1 MAVYENFFG
10 QAIEVP
16 LVPNGADIAVT
27 NENKLLY
34 IMHYSH
40 YILNVKTQTQITAF
54 VKGLRK
60 VVPATALS
68 IFFPDEIQLLI
79 SGTKEIS
86 IAELRLNSVDNNWK
100 SEDKPYLREFWDFLE

>member
-34 IMHYSH
+34 IMNYSH
-40 YILNVKTQTQITAF
+40 YILNVKT
-54 VKGLRK
+54 
-60 VVPATALS
+60 
-68 IFFPDEIQLLI
+68 
-79 SGTKEIS
+79 
-86 IAELRLNSVDNNWK
+86 
-100 SEDKPYLREFWDFLE
+100 

>member
-1 MAVYENFFG
+1 MDDFGLTMAVSENFFG
-10 QAIEVP
+10 QAVEVP

-34 IMHYSH
+34 IMHYSN
-40 YILNVKTQTQITAF
+40 YILNVKTQTQIAAF
-54 VKGLRK
+54 VRGLRK

-86 IAELRLNSVDNNWK
+86 IAELRLNSVQNNWK
-100 SEDKPYLREFWDFLE
+100 AEEMPYL